1 MVCMTLYPNVGDTKK
16 NNLAIKIMLGISVI
30 VALACVIVN
39 LCTSTRYLWSLIVV
53 AGIIYSWITV
63 IYAVQRNINIASNV
77 MIQSVLISVLVLCI
91 DFIIGYTGW
100 AINLAIPIIIM
111 VANVTA
117 LVLTCVSIHRY
128 YKYAIYQLI
137 IFILSLIPMVIFIS
151 SKNIIVKPIFTIIA
165 SLIALFAFIMSLTLC
180 GKSIVEE
187 LDRRLHR

>member
-1 MVCMTLYPNVGDTKK
+1 MTLYPNVGDTKK